1 MPNAPT
7 NKPPAVKKP
16 KLPKDPVSI
25 AFRQAV
31 ELMMDK
37 RKVRINEL
45 IAKGHK
51 RDTIVVVEHQG
62 FPKFSIEGDTVFAH
76 DVSVIRLA
84 KYTDKRDA
92 KQIRPGDIWIK
103 HETKN
108 ATVKVKVTEVKI
120 VA

>member
-1 MPNAPT
+1 MPNGPA
-7 NKPPAVKKP
+7 NKRSPVKKL
-16 KLPKDPVSI
+16 KVPKDPVSI

-31 ELMMDK
+31 GLMIDK

-51 RDTIVVVEHQG
+51 RDTIVVVEHHG

-84 KYTDKRDA
+84 KYTDKLNA

-103 HETKN
+103 HEIEN